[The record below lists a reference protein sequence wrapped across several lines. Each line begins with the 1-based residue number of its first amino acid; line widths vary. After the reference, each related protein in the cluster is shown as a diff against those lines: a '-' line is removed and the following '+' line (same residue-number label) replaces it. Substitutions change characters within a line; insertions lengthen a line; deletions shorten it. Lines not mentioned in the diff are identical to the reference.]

1 MKDTDLKH
9 AVLDALDYEPSID
22 EADIGV
28 IVDGGIVSLTGHVAT
43 YEEKKTAERIV
54 ARIKGVRGI
63 AQEIEVRP
71 YGAHKLAD
79 DEIAQRA
86 VHILHWNTAVPDER
100 ITVKVS
106 HGIVTLLGT
115 VEWDFQRRAAERA
128 LQMVPGIKE
137 LMNQIKVRPSASVSD
152 IRERIERALQR
163 DAEIEAEGIE
173 VTVEGNTVT
182 LKGQVRSHPER
193 ELVQR
198 AAWAAPGVRDV
209 QDRLELD

>member
-9 AVLDALDYEPSID
+9 TVLDALDYEPSID

-28 IVDGGIVSLTGHVAT
+28 IVDGGIVTLAGHVAT

-137 LMNQIKVRPSASVSD
+137 LMNQIKVRPSASASD

-173 VTVEGNTVT
+173 DG
-182 LKGQVRSHPER
+182 R
-193 ELVQR
+193 
-198 AAWAAPGVRDV
+198 
-209 QDRLELD
+209 